1 MQYRFQTSAYDVPLL
16 LPEVEAALTKRV
28 EAEGRRKLPGL
39 WKTIDRISA
48 GKPTVTAGE
57 MTRGRRVYRRI
68 VGTVLLLVG
77 LFLVI
82 PGLVAPD
89 ELFGPLLVG
98 LFAVGT
104 AVYYLGSTRKNRAG
118 TQRKQAQKLLEDIA
132 KAPSQ
137 PVVFTADG
145 MELEGQ
151 APVPYESIT
160 FYTETPSGV
169 LLNWADRATFL
180 QKRDLAEGEWTGFAA
195 LLREKLGE

>member
-1 MQYRFQTSAYDVPLL
+1 M
-16 LPEVEAALTKRV
+16 
-28 EAEGRRKLPGL
+28 
-39 WKTIDRISA
+39 
-48 GKPTVTAGE
+48 
-57 MTRGRRVYRRI
+57 
-68 VGTVLLLVG
+68 GTVLLLVG

-137 PVVFTADG
+137 PVVFTDDG